1 MKFIKLLG
9 FSSLFLL
16 MLLPTITFG
25 AGEDTFSSTSEMAA
39 LADKEARM
47 VMSLRKYKDSL
58 EERLKLA
65 KMDLAEIRRKLN
77 EKTRH
82 VVVKSELADE
92 NLRKSRTLLATEMEG
107 LPSQK
112 QMEGA
117 AQGIFLLQVN
127 TVLYKSTHD

>member
-1 MKFIKLLG
+1 
-9 FSSLFLL
+9 
-16 MLLPTITFG
+16 
-25 AGEDTFSSTSEMAA
+25 MAA

-47 VMSLRKYKDSL
+47 VRSLRKYKDTL

-65 KMDLAEIRRKLN
+65 KMDLAEIRKKLN
-77 EKTRH
+77 EENINF
-82 VVVKSELADE
+82 VVKSELVDE
-92 NLRKSRTLLATEMEG
+92 NLTKSRTLLATEMEG

-127 TVLYKSTHD
+127 TVLSKSTHD

>member
-9 FSSLFLL
+9 FSSIFLL

-47 VMSLRKYKDSL
+47 VRSLRKYKDSL

-65 KMDLAEIRRKLN
+65 KMDLAEIRKKLN

-117 AQGIFLLQVN
+117 AQGIFLLQVHPG
-127 TVLYKSTHD
+127 LYKSTHD

>member
-1 MKFIKLLG
+1 MKSIKLLG

-58 EERLKLA
+58 EERLKQA
-65 KMDLAEIRRKLN
+65 KMDLAEIRKKLN

-82 VVVKSELADE
+82 VVVKSELAEE

>member
-1 MKFIKLLG
+1 
-9 FSSLFLL
+9 
-16 MLLPTITFG
+16 
-25 AGEDTFSSTSEMAA
+25 MAA

-47 VMSLRKYKDSL
+47 VRSLRKYKDSL

-92 NLRKSRTLLATEMEG
+92 KSRTLLATEMEG

-117 AQGIFLLQVN
+117 AQGIFLLQVHP
-127 TVLYKSTHD
+127 VLYKSTHD

>member
-16 MLLPTITFG
+16 MLLSNITFG

-39 LADKEARM
+39 LANKEARM
-47 VMSLRKYKDSL
+47 VRSLRKYKDSL
-58 EERLKLA
+58 EERLKQA
-65 KMDLAEIRRKLN
+65 KMDLAEIRKKLN

-92 NLRKSRTLLATEMEG
+92 NLRRSRTLLATEMEG

>member
-1 MKFIKLLG
+1 MKPIKLFG
-9 FSSLFLL
+9 FSSFFLL
-16 MLLPTITFG
+16 MLLPTISFG

-65 KMDLAEIRRKLN
+65 KMDLAEIRKKLN
-77 EKTRH
+77 EENRH

>member
-1 MKFIKLLG
+1 MKSKKLLG

-16 MLLPTITFG
+16 MLLPTITYG

-47 VMSLRKYKDSL
+47 VRSLRKYKDSL
-58 EERLKLA
+58 EERLKQA
-65 KMDLAEIRRKLN
+65 KMDLAEIRKKLN

-127 TVLYKSTHD
+127 PGLYKSTHD

>member
-1 MKFIKLLG
+1 MKSIKLLG

-92 NLRKSRTLLATEMEG
+92 KSRTLLATEMEG

-117 AQGIFLLQVN
+117 AQGIFLLQVHPG
-127 TVLYKSTHD
+127 LYKSTHD

>member
-1 MKFIKLLG
+1 MKSKKLLG

-16 MLLPTITFG
+16 MLLPTITYG

-47 VMSLRKYKDSL
+47 VRSLRKYKDSL
-58 EERLKLA
+58 EERLKQA
-65 KMDLAEIRRKLN
+65 KMDLAEIRKKLN

-127 TVLYKSTHD
+127 TVLYKSTQD